1 MITVDALHENHFV
14 PLETGELFPPSV
26 LKFNDVPWYVDLL
39 SSTELC
45 IQGAFPFINPCPDLL
60 IFLFLSLSLF
70 PFSFIILVEMLE
82 LLGGFSNFHIFLSY
96 FS

>member
-1 MITVDALHENHFV
+1 MITVDALHENYFV

-39 SSTELC
+39 LSTELC

-60 IFLFLSLSLF
+60 IFFISFPRSFSILFH
-70 PFSFIILVEMLE
+70 
-82 LLGGFSNFHIFLSY
+82 NSY
-96 FS
+96 